1 MKNYDKEKEV
11 YDRNYKQIEAMYY
24 KGYMIDQMVNGM
36 RNMDKIDVIAIIQVI
51 EGRKHQ
57 RSKIRA

>member
-1 MKNYDKEKEV
+1 MRNYDKEKEI

-24 KGYMIDQMVNGM
+24 KGYTIDQMVNSM
-36 RNMDKIDVIAIIQVI
+36 RSLDKIDVIAIIQTI

-57 RSKIRA
+57 KVKLRA